1 MDNIILTFAEFID
14 KVGQALNL
22 NSTAGAIAMAIGIIA
37 VSIALICFIWKVAKK
52 TIGKTLAVILIIAI
66 LVGCGILTLG
76 QVRNFLEASGAIVVD
91 GWATATEEEGSSFI
105 YWIQDLINDGDSDVG
120 GFDFSQDGTW

>member
-22 NSTAGAIAMAIGIIA
+22 NSTAGAIALGIGIIL
-37 VSIALICFIWKVAKK
+37 IGIGLICFIWRVGKKV
-52 TIGKTLAVILIIAI
+52 IGKTLSVILIIAI
-66 LVGCGILTLG
+66 LIGCGILTLG
-76 QVRNFLEASGAIVVD
+76 QVRNFLEASGSIVSE
-91 GWATATEEEGSSFI
+91 GWSTATEEEGSSFI
-105 YWIQDLINDGDSDVG
+105 YWIKDLINDEDSEVG

>member
-22 NSTAGAIAMAIGIIA
+22 NSTAGAIAMGIGIIA
-37 VSIALICFIWKVAKK
+37 VTIAIICFIWKVAKK
-52 TIGKTLAVILIIAI
+52 TIGKTLAVILIIALLI
-66 LVGCGILTLG
+66 GCGILTLG
-76 QVRNFLEASGAIVVD
+76 QVRNFLEASGAIVSD

-105 YWIQDLINDGDSDVG
+105 YWIQDLINDEDSDVG